1 MSQLTKK
8 YQPLVH
14 STKADPV
21 FGLDGVMKTLARLLH
36 YTPTVEKKFR
46 LQARQVFELSQILSE
61 LSETQLTEKL
71 QHSQR
76 TLKRR
81 KISEEQI
88 THALANVVEVCTRT
102 LGMRPY
108 EVQIMGA
115 LALDKNYIIEM
126 KPGEGKTITAGL
138 AGVLKGWRGLPC
150 HVVTSND
157 YLAARDAQTLKPLYE
172 RCNVRVSAITQEMND
187 SQRRESYLSDVV
199 YATSKELLADFLR
212 DQMRLQGEL
221 DSHQLL
227 IQKFCGEQKNAQNNV
242 MSGLHCAII
251 DEADSVLGDEATTPL
266 IISVSGQ
273 NHLLKKAALI
283 TKSIVQKLQPE
294 VHYTLNQ
301 RYRDISLTPV
311 GKQVIEDLT
320 HELPAIWRVSLWR
333 DDLVQQAL
341 VAREFFIRERHY
353 TIIDDKV
360 IIVDEK
366 TGRLMHGRTWRYGL
380 QQAIEAKENLP
391 LSDPTETRARLSFQ
405 RFFRLYAT
413 LCGMSGTL
421 HGLENE
427 LWHIY
432 GVKVVRI
439 PPRVPS
445 QLQLLPEKIYP
456 SHAEKWAA
464 VITRIREFTLQ
475 GRPILVGTRS
485 ISDSEKLAQE
495 LQGLGLTCNV
505 LNALHHEKE
514 AKIIAGAGEPY
525 AITIATNMA
534 GRGTDILVNDMMS
547 EIGGLHVIATER
559 YESRRIDWQLYGRCG
574 RQGQKGSAEVFL
586 SLEDELITTYC
597 TRYQQIILQ
606 KMLKF
611 PVGKKITLFMYHR
624 LQKKAEQVAFLARKS
639 MLQRD
644 IWLSETLSFSSSTSN

>member
-14 STKADPV
+14 NAKADPV
-21 FGLDGVMKTLARLLH
+21 FGLDGAVKTLVRLFH
-36 YTPTVEKKFR
+36 YAPSVEKKLH
-46 LQARQVFELSQILSE
+46 LQATQVFELSQTLSQLSE
-61 LSETQLTEKL
+61 EELTEKL

-76 TLKRR
+76 ALKRR
-81 KISEEQI
+81 KISDEQI
-88 THALANVVEVCTRT
+88 THALANVVEVCART
-102 LGMRPY
+102 LGMRAY

-126 KPGEGKTITAGL
+126 KPGEGKTLTAGL

-172 RCNVRVSAITQEMND
+172 RCNVTVCAITQEMND
-187 SQRRESYLSDVV
+187 SQRRESYLADVV

-221 DSHQLL
+221 DGHQLL
-227 IQKFCGEQKNAQNNV
+227 IQQFSGQQKNLKNNV
-242 MSGLHCAII
+242 MRGLHSAII

-266 IISVSGQ
+266 IISVAGQ
-273 NHLLKKAALI
+273 NHLLKEAALI
-283 TKSIVQKLQPE
+283 TKEMVQKLEPNL
-294 VHYTLNQ
+294 HYTLNQ
-301 RYRDISLTPV
+301 RYRDISLTEQ
-311 GKQVIEDLT
+311 GKQLVEEFT
-320 HELPAIWRVSLWR
+320 YQLPAIWRISLWR

-353 TIIDDKV
+353 TIIDNKV

-413 LCGMSGTL
+413 LSGMSGTL

-432 GVKVVRI
+432 NVKVVRI

-445 QLQLLPEKIYP
+445 RLQLLPESIY
-456 SHAEKWAA
+456 ATQNEKWIA
-464 VITRIREFTLQ
+464 VIAKIRKLALQ

-485 ISDSEKLAQE
+485 IADSEKLAEQ
-495 LQGLGLTCNV
+495 LRDLGLTCNV
-505 LNALHHEKE
+505 LNALHHEEE
-514 AKIIAGAGEPY
+514 AKIIMQAGEPY

-534 GRGTDILVNDMMS
+534 GRGTDILVGDMIC

-586 SLEDELITTYC
+586 SLEDELLTTYC
-597 TRYQQIILQ
+597 PHYQQVFLR
-606 KMLKF
+606 KMMKF
-611 PVGKKITLFMYHR
+611 NVGRKIALAVYHR

-644 IWLSETLSFSSSTSN
+644 IWLSEILSFSSSSKN